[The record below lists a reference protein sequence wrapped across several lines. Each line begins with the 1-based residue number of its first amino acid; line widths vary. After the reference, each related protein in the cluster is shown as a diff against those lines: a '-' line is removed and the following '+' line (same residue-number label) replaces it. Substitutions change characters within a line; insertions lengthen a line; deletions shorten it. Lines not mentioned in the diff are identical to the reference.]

1 MNANLLND
9 LAEYVGVL
17 SASLETTRRAEDR
30 SAYVAHLAASAL
42 IFQSLVKDDFSRARE
57 HLIAEQ
63 QVYGRSFLAGDEV
76 NPTRPFLLGWS
87 NRSNNGSGTSLG
99 IGIGGVNAFHE
110 KAGRSQVDFCGS

>member
-1 MNANLLND
+1 MNGNFLND

-42 IFQSLVKDDFSRARE
+42 IFQSLVNEDFSRARE

-63 QVYGRSFLAGDEV
+63 QAYGRSFLAGDE
-76 NPTRPFLLGWS
+76 GKS
-87 NRSNNGSGTSLG
+87 AEA
-99 IGIGGVNAFHE
+99 AFARLVE
-110 KAGRSQVDFCGS
+110 LFKQWERN